1 MATMFGVGRRLGEG
15 REDSGLG
22 HGAGLL
28 LVDVAAHATGVDAW
42 KNQRDS
48 RGGGGQRGAER
59 QGEAVS
65 WWLRLPGSRSDSSVE
80 DNWWADSTP

>member
-1 MATMFGVGRRLGEG
+1 MATMFSVGRRLGEG

-48 RGGGGQRGAER
+48 RGGGGSE
-59 QGEAVS
+59 
-65 WWLRLPGSRSDSSVE
+65 GSREAGRGRFLVAQAA
-80 DNWWADSTP
+80 WITF